1 MISSQA
7 SIKQLSKGNI
17 LMYVLTTFGS
27 FSGKMKLM
35 T

>member
-7 SIKQLSKGNI
+7 SIKQLSEENI
-17 LMYVLTTFGS
+17 LMYILNTFGS